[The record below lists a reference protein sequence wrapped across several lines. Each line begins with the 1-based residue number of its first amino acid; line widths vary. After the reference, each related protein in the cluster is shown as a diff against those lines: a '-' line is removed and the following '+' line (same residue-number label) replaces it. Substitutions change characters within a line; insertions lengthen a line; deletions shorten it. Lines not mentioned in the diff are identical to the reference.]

1 MSSRRPLLQ
10 RTHDLV
16 DCRVLPAPAAAA
28 RAARGNVVCDRCGR
42 QTAKNPGHLARRPG
56 SAASASLMPPGPTA
70 PATNAVNNACCPA
83 ATAALLTPVDG
94 PPRAIA
100 DRLIEALCSTGRSAV
115 FDGTTRKHPH
125 LETEPHRPR
134 QALVDIGSG
143 AIILDHDSFD
153 AARLPPIPLAAPDP
167 EHAPLGAVAMEWARR
182 VSQEAVW
189 PRVTTVVGQRA
200 SPARASIV

>member
-1 MSSRRPLLQ
+1 
-10 RTHDLV
+10 
-16 DCRVLPAPAAAA
+16 
-28 RAARGNVVCDRCGR
+28 
-42 QTAKNPGHLARRPG
+42 
-56 SAASASLMPPGPTA
+56 MPPGPTA

-100 DRLIEALCSTGRSAV
+100 DRLIEALCSTGRPESIHTWKRNPIV
-115 FDGTTRKHPH
+115 
-125 LETEPHRPR
+125 R

-200 SPARASIV
+200 SPARASIM